1 VAPASSGFGKT
12 GQERDV
18 RGMDQ
23 LTAGIGA
30 AWIVLT
36 LVAATFLGTEFVL
49 HEILTVVRRRRSPE
63 LE

>member
-1 VAPASSGFGKT
+1 
-12 GQERDV
+12 
-18 RGMDQ
+18 MDQ